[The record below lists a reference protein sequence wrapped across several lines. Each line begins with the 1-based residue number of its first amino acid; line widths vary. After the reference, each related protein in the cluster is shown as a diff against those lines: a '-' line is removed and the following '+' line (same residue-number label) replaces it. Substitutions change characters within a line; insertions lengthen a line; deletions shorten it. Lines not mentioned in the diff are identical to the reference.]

1 MRVCHKTLIICKL
14 TAMQCKRKVAD
25 HYTDRRA
32 LYYLLTFIS
41 IRMRLR
47 RLVAIYS
54 IERSCINVLKGELM
68 VCGASLPHCD

>member
-32 LYYLLTFIS
+32 LYLLTFIS

-47 RLVAIYS
+47 GLVAIYS
-54 IERSCINVLKGELM
+54 IKESCTNLLKGELM